1 MDAYDP
7 AGNLITFD
15 PNLANKSV
23 TMDNTPP
30 KVTSVSLSTNNS
42 RTLFNDLTGQARP
55 NDLVA
60 FYQDNVTLKF
70 ETSERVRIQPKV
82 KINGDMKLA
91 TAQVIDNITDTS
103 GTKWQAVYQVKD
115 NDTGLVIFSN
125 FFGLDPAGNY
135 LEYDNNTV
143 QSLTTVTMDTSQPS
157 VTSVELS
164 TDNILSGTLYD
175 NVTGLARDNDSVV
188 KAIRYRSG

>member
-1 MDAYDP
+1 M
-7 AGNLITFD
+7 
-15 PNLANKSV
+15 
-23 TMDNTPP
+23 
-30 KVTSVSLSTNNS
+30 
-42 RTLFNDLTGQARP
+42 
-55 NDLVA
+55 
-60 FYQDNVTLKF
+60 
-70 ETSERVRIQPKV
+70 
-82 KINGDMKLA
+82 
-91 TAQVIDNITDTS
+91 
-103 GTKWQAVYQVKD
+103 KD

-188 KAIRYRSG
+188 KANDNVTLKFITSERVFTPKVKINGEEKLQFLRRF

>member
-1 MDAYDP
+1 
-7 AGNLITFD
+7 
-15 PNLANKSV
+15 
-23 TMDNTPP
+23 
-30 KVTSVSLSTNNS
+30 
-42 RTLFNDLTGQARP
+42 
-55 NDLVA
+55 
-60 FYQDNVTLKF
+60 
-70 ETSERVRIQPKV
+70 
-82 KINGDMKLA
+82 MK
-91 TAQVIDNITDTS
+91 D
-103 GTKWQAVYQVKD
+103 K
-115 NDTGLVIFSN
+115 DTGLVIFSN

-188 KAIRYRSG
+188 KANDNVTLKFITSERVFTPKVKINGEEKAAIPQKILGSDDKSGRHWKAVYNVKDNDSGVVSFSDFNAKDNAGNSLEYSSSAVLSPKNGYHG